1 MREDIHRFKGLN
13 KLAHPINQNPE
24 FLCDAR
30 NIRLTSRDNNTFLSL
45 TNERSTKALFYFN
58 KNKDE
63 LYIGHST
70 IDTYI
75 VLFTHSEDG
84 DYIYRIDC
92 TNTDE
97 PKVVILYSGKLGFSN
112 EYSIQAVSDYEAK
125 LIQKIYWIDGY
136 NTPRMINIAKPELL
150 EIKNP
155 PITNGLP
162 DYTKYYND
170 APFNFISDLALEE
183 EVTVEPSYS
192 NVGLFPSGVIQY
204 AFTYCYKY
212 GQESN
217 IFYTTELFNIKF
229 PDRGASPEE
238 KVGISF
244 NITIKNI
251 ETKFDYIRVYS
262 ILRTSIDATPTV
274 KRVTDIPINRFILP
288 YVTFSDNNT
297 TGNTVDPYYLLYL
310 GGHEIIPQCMA
321 TKDNVLFFGN
331 ITYKRNDIKNV
342 KINDESIISDYRLN
356 KDYIKLL
363 ELVTDTEDKE
373 YKGKPTFKIGET
385 YRLGCRFQHT
395 SGVWSEPV
403 WIKDF
408 VYREN
413 EKGISLDENYKP
425 QYIEAAITDE
435 LYNALNENKYKKVQ
449 ALIAKPENKDR
460 TILAQGIIAPTVGM
474 VSNRANQ
481 VGCYAQSSWLWRPY
495 HPKDTGD
502 YMHTCPAYEHN
513 ESLYIGAGRNV
524 ELQNMAIDASWNSK
538 YTYDELALGIDE
550 NKYAYYGFFAVD
562 QSIVTFHSPEIEF
575 GNIGNI
581 LKAGSDKKLIKRGS
595 AFFDKNTGKVSIQTD
610 TPPINPQAGG
620 VIEQGFFDEGY
631 TSLIANPFYEDSR
644 IININKKDET
654 DKNNTTDANK
664 VNYEEK
670 CRLWLVYMWHR
681 SGSLNNDTSRVND
694 TGIPS
699 AKLKKKSFLN
709 TKSAL
714 NTSLDTV
721 RELDVIDMQEFNSN
735 EVSMIKLKARVIES
749 TNGII
754 QTYNQKI
761 INYYGNINTLVPTY
775 TSYNIV
781 ATHINL
787 INSLPESLGTKLSF
801 SFQNVEDAEGHTV
814 DEITVDANIR
824 VYYSTGTYY
833 NNRDEKSK
841 AGIGAIFLSSGM
853 VEDSNVSCTFKV
865 DGYAVTI
872 NEGFELM
879 ISKRSSTD
887 LSYYADLFLHKNI
900 CGYFKNTK
908 HKLFKFKSGYHTWAK
923 LDENSAAELTAAYQ
937 KYNSTKSEHKPN
949 IDSPVMRLSDSYF
962 FEYVGG
968 NVKNTYSDHTKDKSG
983 IRMKYKSTPHLVVS
997 LNEVLQ
1003 YTDNK
1008 KGYLYLCEVTRDPG
1022 KLRYGGNTP
1031 DAIKSNLWI
1040 PAGKPLSI
1048 EEKKIKWTYGDT
1060 WINKYECLKTYPFSF
1075 DDINQVTEI
1084 GSFYCESH
1092 INLDGR
1098 YDKNK
1103 ESTSFYLSP
1112 TNFNL
1117 INPVY
1122 SQLDTFFSSRV
1133 MDEDYYKNKEYSN
1146 ELMWTS
1152 AKNPGSDID
1161 LWTNL
1166 HMANTYDLD
1175 GDNGKLNALAVFNDS
1190 LFGFQDSSISYIL
1203 YNSRVQIQPSDG
1215 VPIEIANSGKLEG
1228 VRTYSNTIGCQDK
1241 FSVCTTPLGIYFIDK
1256 NTTSIYRLGDGLIN
1270 LGLQLGTLSWI
1281 KDLLPNNTWKFSLSD
1296 KGNSGIRIDY
1306 DPTFQDVYFIPGI
1319 LENGSYNDALCFSE
1333 NLNQFT
1339 SFMSY
1344 GGAVFTYVN
1353 NTSYSFARDASEVG
1367 EDLILWKNFSGRG
1380 YNNIYNHIRP
1390 YSYSFISNNESPITK
1405 IFDTISFATD
1415 LYDLNTDKRE
1425 NILDNHPIYNIKYT
1439 TGKEIDF
1446 SHKNQVGKPYDYIRV
1461 RTEYQDTG
1469 NVALTDRSFRKKF
1482 RIWRVIIP
1490 RDKGSRNRIVNPWCE
1505 ITLGKDK
1512 PEEDHMITH
1521 TLSVHYLGGSINQ
1534 Q

>member
-58 KNKDE
+58 KNTNE

-75 VLFTHSEDG
+75 ILFTHSKYD

-97 PKVVILYSGKLGFSN
+97 LKVVILYRGELGFSN
-112 EYSIQAVSDYEAK
+112 EYPIQAVSDYEAK

-150 EIKNP
+150 EIENP

-274 KRVTDIPINRFILP
+274 KRVTDIPVNRFILP

-310 GGHEIIPQCMA
+310 GGHEIVPQCMA

-342 KINDESIISDYRLN
+342 KINEESIISNYRLN
-356 KDYIKLL
+356 KNYIDPL

-408 VYREN
+408 VYQGGEIS
-413 EKGISLDENYKP
+413 ISLNENYKP
-425 QYIEAAITDE
+425 QYIETTITDE
-435 LYNALNENKYKKVQ
+435 LYDALESNRYKKVQ

-460 TILAQGIIAPTVGM
+460 TILAQGIIAPTVGL
-474 VSNRANQ
+474 VGNRAKE

-495 HPKDTGD
+495 HPENTGD
-502 YMHTCPAYEHN
+502 YMNTCPAYEHN
-513 ESLYIGAGRNV
+513 TSLYIGAGRNV
-524 ELQNMAIDASWNSK
+524 ELQNMAIDASWNSQ
-538 YTYDELALGIDE
+538 YTYDELASGIEE
-550 NKYAYYGFFAVD
+550 NKNAYFGFFTVD
-562 QSIVTFHSPEIEF
+562 QSIMTFHSPELEF

-581 LKAGSDKKLIKRGS
+581 LKTGSKRNLIHRGTVL
-595 AFFDKNTGKVSIQTD
+595 FDKNIGKVGIQTD
-610 TPPINPQAGG
+610 TPPINPKAGG
-620 VIEQGFFDEGY
+620 VIEQGFSGEGY

-644 IININKKDET
+644 IINIKKEDEKDKKDII
-654 DKNNTTDANK
+654 DPNK
-664 VNYEEK
+664 VDYEK
-670 CRLWLVYMWHR
+670 HYRLWLVYMWHR

-694 TGIPS
+694 KGISS

-709 TKSAL
+709 TKSAFK
-714 NTSLDTV
+714 TSLDTIAKM
-721 RELDVIDMQEFNSN
+721 DVIDIQEFNSN
-735 EVSMIKLKARVIES
+735 EVSMIKLKARTINDIH
-749 TNGII
+749 NGII
-754 QTYNQKI
+754 HYDEEKT

-775 TSYNIV
+775 TEYNII
-781 ATHINL
+781 ATHRGLIPVINVPTTGAEFSVTFPN
-787 INSLPESLGTKLSF
+787 IKDSLGNDIQEMEVTADSHFYASYVKVTTKKSNGSTKDYDLLLFTSGMI
-801 SFQNVEDAEGHTV
+801 EDSKVKCTLKMNNTKV
-814 DEITVDANIR
+814 EIT
-824 VYYSTGTYY
+824 
-833 NNRDEKSK
+833 E
-841 AGIGAIFLSSGM
+841 GIELLFFKKDLDDTNYTCAIF
-853 VEDSNVSCTFKV
+853 VHKDIYKYDPKHTHKIFEFKK
-865 DGYAVTI
+865 GYY
-872 NEGFELM
+872 
-879 ISKRSSTD
+879 TD
-887 LSYYADLFLHKNI
+887 LSI
-900 CGYFKNTK
+900 
-908 HKLFKFKSGYHTWAK
+908 
-923 LDENSAAELTAAYQ
+923 TAA
-937 KYNSTKSEHKPN
+937 NSNIESEIKLEMLKVDSHHPN
-949 IDSPVMRLSDSYF
+949 IDSPLMRLSDSYLL
-962 FEYVGG
+962 EYAGIS
-968 NVKNTYSDHTKDKSG
+968 TDSMYSEHTKDKSG
-983 IRMKYKSTPHLVVS
+983 IRMKYKSTPHLVIS
-997 LNEVLQ
+997 LKEPVKYFYN
-1003 YTDNK
+1003 D
-1008 KGYLYLCEVTRDPG
+1008 KGYLYLCEVTQDPG

-1048 EEKKIKWTYGDT
+1048 KKKKIKWTYGDT
-1060 WINKYECLKTYPFSF
+1060 WVNKYECLKTYPFSF

-1152 AKNPGSDID
+1152 VKNPGSDID

-1190 LFGFQDSSISYIL
+1190 LFGFQDSSISHIL

-1281 KDLLPNNTWKFSLSD
+1281 KDLLPSNTWKFSLSD
-1296 KGNSGIRIDY
+1296 NGNSGIRIDY
-1306 DPTFQDVYFIPGI
+1306 DPTFQDVYFIPGR
-1319 LENGSYNDALCFSE
+1319 LEDGSYNDALCFSE

-1353 NTSYSFARDASEVG
+1353 NTSYSFARNAG
-1367 EDLILWKNFSGRG
+1367 GGNKDLILWKNFSGRG

-1534 Q
+1534 